1 MVLCCDVFYNI
12 IDIWDVLQCRLLD
25 YYRHFGATLW
35 YSPVKTETACLRI
48 VGGGVQT
55 GSTRHRGHLLS
66 YCACPG

>member
-1 MVLCCDVFYNI
+1 VFFVCTKIY
-12 IDIWDVLQCRLLD
+12 LQVERVVWGDGVMKEGIGEYIGIFVGMGC
-25 YYRHFGATLW
+25 FF
-35 YSPVKTETACLRI
+35 LRK